1 MAPADLKTAWAGCG
15 QCRGSVG
22 KAETVWV
29 QGCTGTEMKVVHV
42 HTPIPAS
49 I

>member
-1 MAPADLKTAWAGCG
+1 MAPADLKAAWAGCAG
-15 QCRGSVG
+15 GSVG

-29 QGCTGTEMKVVHV
+29 QGCTGTEIKVVHV
-42 HTPIPAS
+42 HMPTPPS